1 MANWLDDLIARGA
14 TSVNSRWLKQAA
26 DAGVIKP
33 GMSTD
38 EIHRAVARLASPV
51 QARQMQLPMSSAD
64 ATPDI
69 RALIRYGTSGPGVP
83 VTPTRPTYYTP
94 EMQAQALASGTES
107 VANGPRVAQ
116 RQGGLIPSP
125 IDPRRFTMGDVP
137 PSTGYTPEMIA
148 EAAGRG
154 PEPTFRSGYLGYKFP
169 ATREEFL
176 ALPEREQMRILD
188 LEWDATATP
197 RQNLPGRVATPD
209 ELAAV
214 ERNRQ
219 MYGGAAGRADDIFRQ
234 DSSTALVPF
243 RRGGSGVPVDGPAGG
258 SRGLIT
264 TPSIADHMRSMA
276 RRGLTGRRGLL
287 AGATAAGVGG
297 EMLMD
302 AMDDAPAMTTGG
314 EAELA
319 NESRPAPVVTPTQ
332 ASPEVEWA
340 ADKAD
345 PAKEA
350 KFTAAFKKSYEAR
363 HPDFSDLPEP
373 KRQSLAAMMRAG
385 IPQQRANEIVRGKY
399 SLSPAEYNLL
409 RGAR

>member
-1 MANWLDDLIARGA
+1 MANWLDDLIAKGA

-38 EIHRAVARLASPV
+38 EIHRAVARMASPV

-148 EAAGRG
+148 EAQRRV
-154 PEPTFRSGYLGYKFP
+154 EPTFLDSALYH
-169 ATREEFL
+169 TRE
-176 ALPEREQMRILD
+176 ALDEAADPFDGPILG
-188 LEWDATATP
+188 
-197 RQNLPGRVATPD
+197 LPGRVATPG
-209 ELAAV
+209 ELAAF

-219 MYGGAAGRADDIFRQ
+219 MYGSAAGRADNIFRQ
-234 DSSTALVPF
+234 DPPTALIPLGM
-243 RRGGSGVPVDGPAGG
+243 GGRGVPVDGVAGG
-258 SRGLIT
+258 GRGLIT
-264 TPSIADHMRSMA
+264 TPSFADQMRGMA
-276 RRGLTGRRGLL
+276 RRGLNGLGGGELL
-287 AGATAAGVGG
+287 AAAGVAGG
-297 EMLMD
+297 GGMLLD
-302 AMDDAPAMTTGG
+302 AMDGEPAMTTGG

-350 KFTAAFKKSYEAR
+350 KFTAAFKKSYETR

-373 KRQSLAAMMRAG
+373 KRRSLAAMMRAG

-399 SLSPAEYNLL
+399 SLSPAEYNML
-409 RGAR
+409 RSSR